1 MHIEQ
6 GPVLESDQS
15 DLGIVDFI
23 VGISE
28 FKVIIKGRPDHAG
41 TTPIVMRNDALV
53 AASGLIMEIEKYA
66 LEVGEGTVATVGMM
80 KVLPGAANIVPGE
93 VQFTVDIRSKN
104 QDCVDAV
111 KTNIM
116 NYLKNLEQS
125 KNFKWETIEM
135 LNVAPVSMST
145 KMIDVLEEKS
155 VNNGFKYNMMTSGA
169 GHDAM
174 VMAAITEVG
183 LVFVPSKDGRSHC
196 PEEWTDYDQLQKGI
210 EVIYQ
215 TVIEMGADN

>member
-1 MHIEQ
+1 M
-6 GPVLESDQS
+6 ESDQS